1 MKRVRKRDGG
11 AHNHLARLG
20 HAKAAFFKII
30 QGLLKQSVRLF
41 FGAFSQLHESMARL
55 FPDRKAPG
63 RNLVKDT
70 LSSFKTH
77 ADCWIISF
85 KAPCVQSK
93 PKSSRRAQFKPKL
106 RSLVLVDQSAF
117 SAAKRAQ
124 LSRNY
129 FVQLV

>member
-1 MKRVRKRDGG
+1 MKRLGKRDGG

-30 QGLLKQSVRLF
+30 QGLLKQSVGLF

-55 FPDRKAPG
+55 FPDWKAPR

-85 KAPCVQSK
+85 KPPCVQSK
-93 PKSSRRAQFKPKL
+93 AKPRRVTCIAHE
-106 RSLVLVDQSAF
+106 S
-117 SAAKRAQ
+117 
-124 LSRNY
+124 
-129 FVQLV
+129 

>member
-1 MKRVRKRDGG
+1 MKRIRKRDGG

-20 HAKAAFFKII
+20 HAKAAFLYII
-30 QGLLKQSVRLF
+30 QRLLQSSLGVF
-41 FGAFSQLHESMARL
+41 FLVFSRLHESMARL

-77 ADCWIISF
+77 ADCVIISF

-93 PKSSRRAQFKPKL
+93 PKLRR
-106 RSLVLVDQSAF
+106 
-117 SAAKRAQ
+117 
-124 LSRNY
+124 
-129 FVQLV
+129 

>member
-55 FPDRKAPG
+55 FPDRKASR

-93 PKSSRRAQFKPKL
+93 PKCSRRAQFNL
-106 RSLVLVDQSAF
+106 NSEVWILVLVVVLVLDQSAF
-117 SAAKRAQ
+117 SAAKRA
-124 LSRNY
+124 R
-129 FVQLV
+129 